1 MDDEEVTD
9 PALTPDEE
17 RPMGGP
23 RSQRRRRRPRAERPS
38 ERPSREGRGGAAKPR
53 LKELCELSSFSVFC
67 ALYLGIAQ
75 DDSYAPAGADTVRRR
90 FDLSDAEFKDYLETH
105 GLTGEDVRRAMAGA
119 NLRPLRDI
127 PCFHCFH
134 SSDDSA
140 ARASSR
146 R

>member
-1 MDDEEVTD
+1 
-9 PALTPDEE
+9 
-17 RPMGGP
+17 MGGP
-23 RSQRRRRRPRAERPS
+23 RSQRTRRRPRAERPS

-105 GLTGEDVRRAMAGA
+105 GLTGEDVRRASFDVESACFDIEVAPSGISRTELARTLFAEFCAM
-119 NLRPLRDI
+119 RDA
-127 PCFHCFH
+127 FG
-134 SSDDSA
+134 DVG
-140 ARASSR
+140 
-146 R
+146 